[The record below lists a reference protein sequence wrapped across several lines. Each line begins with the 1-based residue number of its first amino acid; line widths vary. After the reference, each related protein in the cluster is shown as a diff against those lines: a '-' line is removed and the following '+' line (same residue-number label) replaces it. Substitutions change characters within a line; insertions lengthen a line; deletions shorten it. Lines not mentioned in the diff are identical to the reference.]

1 MCQINMQ
8 AGMGGGAPAAWWGYM
23 LHGSLSREDN
33 DEVHSAPIKTAASR
47 PMD

>member
-8 AGMGGGAPAAWWGYM
+8 AGMGGGILAAWWGYM
-23 LHGSLSREDN
+23 LHCSLSREDN
-33 DEVHSAPIKTAASR
+33 DEVHSAPIKAAASR